1 MVLVL
6 GPAGVAV
13 CIYLYPDDYPVWF
26 QGYSVSEGDLA
37 SMTPLWAPTVSH
49 SCSTVGFSF
58 NILQPNVVAKKY
70 HPGLYM
76 LPGNISLLSVLVELQ
91 QFHC

>member
-26 QGYSVSEGDLA
+26 RGYSVSEGDLA
-37 SMTPLWAPTVSH
+37 SMTPLWPHTHAALW
-49 SCSTVGFSF
+49 G
-58 NILQPNVVAKKY
+58 
-70 HPGLYM
+70 
-76 LPGNISLLSVLVELQ
+76 SVLTSYKQ
-91 QFHC
+91 M